1 MKKVSLVVIQL
12 LISVIVFSQA
22 SLSECIKKSKKAEIE
37 QCCNFPKPIPS
48 RSIPACSKKYQNL
61 MSDHKNHVICMA
73 DCQFVGL
80 GFLKNGKIDL
90 KNFRNTTANELGA
103 NEPEAQD
110 TISRLAEMCVRIVR
124 EQATAIVNAGTKCN
138 ATAFIFLKCMG
149 DGVFSNCPDKYWS
162 TREICTKYD
171 QGIAYCE
178 KE

>member
-1 MKKVSLVVIQL
+1 
-12 LISVIVFSQA
+12 
-22 SLSECIKKSKKAEIE
+22 
-37 QCCNFPKPIPS
+37 
-48 RSIPACSKKYQNL
+48 
-61 MSDHKNHVICMA
+61 MA

-162 TREICTKYD
+162 TS
-171 QGIAYCE
+171 E
-178 KE
+178 KEYDLVTVHLLKCFILQGKFAPNTIKELPIVRRNKL